1 MPNTQ
6 KVITES
12 LVSIWK
18 SFLEHLPF
26 LVGAL
31 AVLILTWL
39 VAKGITRLA
48 NRAFKRTSMRPSLAQ
63 LIVRLIKTGI
73 WIFGFI
79 SAAMI
84 VFPGL
89 TPAKALSAAGLVSV
103 AVGLAFKDIFQNF
116 FAGVMLLWKFPFE
129 EGDLVSCGDVKGR
142 VKNIEL
148 RHTLIQDTSGELI
161 ILPNSLLVTQPVEV
175 YTHESERRIEL
186 DVGVSYDTDLD
197 QATQVITEAVNS
209 LTKINH
215 DRGTKILPVGFG
227 SSSIDFKIFAW
238 TNSEPMPFRE
248 ANAEMISAIK
258 KALDDASIEIPFPY
272 RTLTFKEPL
281 KTLSEKAGNGSDQ
294 AN

>member
-1 MPNTQ
+1 MANAQ
-6 KVITES
+6 KIITDS
-12 LVSIWK
+12 LSDIWK

-26 LVGAL
+26 LAGAL
-31 AVLILTWL
+31 AIIVFTWL
-39 VAKGITRLA
+39 VATAVTRLA
-48 NRAFKRTSMRPSLAQ
+48 KRTLGKTKMRPSLVQ
-63 LIVRLIKTGI
+63 LVVRLIKTSI

-129 EGDLVSCGDVKGR
+129 EDDLISCGDVTGR
-142 VKNIEL
+142 VKKIEL

-175 YTHESERRIEL
+175 FTHISERRIEL
-186 DVGVSYDTDLD
+186 DVGVSYDTDLEH
-197 QATQVITEAVNS
+197 ATKVITEAVAS
-209 LTKINH
+209 LQKINQ

-227 SSSIDFKIFAW
+227 ASSIDFKIFAW
-238 TNSEPMPFRE
+238 TNSQPMPFRE
-248 ANAEMISAIK
+248 ATAEMIATVK
-258 KALDDASIEIPFPY
+258 KALDEADIEIPFPY

-281 KTLSEKAGNGSDQ
+281 QTMTNESQE
-294 AN
+294 

>member
-6 KVITES
+6 KIISES
-12 LVSIWK
+12 LLSIWK

-26 LVGAL
+26 LAGAL
-31 AVLILTWL
+31 AILILTWI
-39 VAKGITRLA
+39 VTMGVTRLSK
-48 NRAFKRTSMRPSLAQ
+48 RALKSTSMRPSLAQ

-73 WIFGFI
+73 WIFGII

-89 TPAKALSAAGLVSV
+89 TPAKALSAAGLLSV

-129 EGDLVSCGDVKGR
+129 EEDLISCGDVKGR

-175 YTHESERRIEL
+175 YTRESERRIEL
-186 DVGVSYDTDLD
+186 DIGVSYDTDLD
-197 QATQVITEAVNS
+197 QATEVITQAVSTLNR
-209 LTKINH
+209 INH
-215 DRGTKILPVGFG
+215 DRGTKILPISFG
-227 SSSIDFKIFAW
+227 SSSVDFKVYAW
-238 TNSEPMPFRE
+238 TKSEPMPYRE
-248 ANAEMISAIK
+248 ASAEMITTIK
-258 KALDDASIEIPFPY
+258 RALDDAGIEIPFPY

-281 KTLSEKAGNGSDQ
+281 QTISHKSQSSS
-294 AN
+294 